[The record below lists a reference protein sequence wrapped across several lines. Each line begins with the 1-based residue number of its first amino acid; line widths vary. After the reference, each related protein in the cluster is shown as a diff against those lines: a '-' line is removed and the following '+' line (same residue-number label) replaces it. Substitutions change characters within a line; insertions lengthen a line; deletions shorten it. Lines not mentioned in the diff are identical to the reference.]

1 MNPNKNRAKCCIWCA
16 LRLIAK
22 LPAWNWLHVY
32 HAADKIIVNFP
43 TKKHWRNPSQLIYI
57 EAGLETFVADYE
69 RYGITSVAFPQLGCG
84 NGELGW
90 EGQVKPVMER
100 YLKDLPI
107 PVYIHLYPK

>member
-1 MNPNKNRAKCCIWCA
+1 
-16 LRLIAK
+16 